1 MLHAP
6 FPSNSWDHHPRKTRG
21 ISENLDHWNTSSWN
35 CFQRTKQKLK
45 SVESAIIPPEKSA
58 EGTGHK
64 CRHNEPVVDEWK
76 GCELNSGKDEVN
88 DQIEYDPAFFVRFNC
103 CWGEKNKLDNE
114 SKKPKGQ
121 SPHFL
126 PLVA

>member
-1 MLHAP
+1 MLHEP
-6 FPSNSWDHHPRKTRG
+6 FPSNSWDHHTRKTRG

-45 SVESAIIPPEKSA
+45 SVESAIIQPEKSA

-76 GCELNSGKDEVN
+76 GCDLNSGKDEVN
-88 DQIEYDPAFFVRFNC
+88 DQSEDDPAFFCSIQLLLGR
-103 CWGEKNKLDNE
+103 EKE
-114 SKKPKGQ
+114 
-121 SPHFL
+121 
-126 PLVA
+126 A